1 MKYKVGDWVV
11 FKEPLMGMESN
22 DGFILKEVFG
32 KDIVRRIIDI
42 DEKFYVVGN
51 YGGHAVRVKHKDLEG
66 VTNIFNKAPSIVKR
80 INDKHHILNGL
91 LNSDGSVDGEK
102 LMEKLSKKSNVKH
115 PSHYNNGIECI
126 DYINSHNLNF
136 NAGNIVKYATRY
148 LRKGKPIEDLE
159 KIIEYA
165 QFEIKRLQEER
176 PVQ

>member
-1 MKYKVGDWVV
+1 MKYKVGDKVKFVKDCALRTGEAIPVNSTWIV
-11 FKEPLMGMESN
+11 KEARESHY
-22 DGFILKEVFG
+22 ILERTDKHLVAMIWHKAVDDNCE
-32 KDIVRRIIDI
+32 IV
-42 DEKFYVVGN
+42 N
-51 YGGHAVRVKHKDLEG
+51 
-66 VTNIFNKAPSIVKR
+66 TAPSITKR

-176 PVQ
+176 PIQ

>member
-1 MKYKVGDWVV
+1 
-11 FKEPLMGMESN
+11 MEIDLNSN
-22 DGFILKEVFG
+22 KIRRSDIGE
-32 KDIVRRIIDI
+32 IVRNPQ
-42 DEKFYVVGN
+42 K
-51 YGGHAVRVKHKDLEG
+51 
-66 VTNIFNKAPSIVKR
+66 
-80 INDKHHILNGL
+80 DKHNILADL
-91 LNSDGSVDGEK
+91 VQTDGSIDGEK
-102 LMEKLSKKSNVKH
+102 LMEKLSKQSNVKH

-165 QFEIKRLQEER
+165 QFEIKRLQEGK